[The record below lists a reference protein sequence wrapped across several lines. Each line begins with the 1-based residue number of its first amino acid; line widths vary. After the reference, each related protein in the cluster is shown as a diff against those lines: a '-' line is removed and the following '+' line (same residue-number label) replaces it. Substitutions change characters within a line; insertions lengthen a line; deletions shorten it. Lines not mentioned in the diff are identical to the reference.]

1 MRVSY
6 QAQEQDTR
14 TLTSRHAQI
23 TRTESNA
30 LELSFDLPIVEIL
43 HLQCMKFIT
52 GVKIKL
58 TQNLMTAMRPTGLP
72 QIRQVRSGICCSNL
86 MLG

>member
-30 LELSFDLPIVEIL
+30 LELSFDLPIL

-72 QIRQVRSGICCSNL
+72 QIRQVRSGISCSNL